1 MIMGWGSFTKK
12 IKKTAKTVSKP
23 VRKITPA
30 PKKIVRAVSKPVV
43 RITRAAPKVI
53 KVIDPIKNAT
63 TNAPK
68 YLKDSGVAFYK
79 AGQKSADHVQE
90 LGNGIKNTVSDVADV
105 ASEVI
110 KTPFKIGNDLLESG
124 KNMMD
129 TGKKVILGVII
140 GGVVLVGA
148 VVYKR
153 AS

>member
-43 RITRAAPKVI
+43 RITRAAPKVR

-68 YLKDSGVAFYK
+68 YHTADLN
-79 AGQKSADHVQE
+79 SA
-90 LGNGIKNTVSDVADV
+90 LTSIKNTVSDVADV